1 MPNGVHDFKE
11 FLLPRL
17 KATADSE
24 ASEYVL
30 REWKT
35 TWAGD
40 LGEAVIDAIEHLPTR
55 KTKLLRDWV
64 EQAPNYSDWKAL
76 EREGW
81 EMEKL
86 WPDTVLAREGDRFA
100 VVPPKG
106 IDPFGQA
113 VEGRDYRRAIAAGAG
128 ACEIHYV
135 GANKRIRAGRIALVY
150 NVISVL

>member
-1 MPNGVHDFKE
+1 MPNGVHDFEE

-17 KATADSE
+17 KATASFE

-30 REWKT
+30 REWKM
-35 TWAGD
+35 TWEGD
-40 LGEAVIDAIEHLPTR
+40 LGEAVLDAVDHLPAR

-64 EQAPNYSDWKAL
+64 VQAPSYSDWKTL

-86 WPDTVLAREGDRFA
+86 WPDTALAREGNRFA
-100 VVPPKG
+100 VIVPKD

-113 VEGRDYRRAIAAGAG
+113 VEGKDYRRAIAAGAG

-135 GANKRIRAGRIALVY
+135 GANKRIRPGRVALVY
-150 NVISVL
+150 NVVSVL

>member
-1 MPNGVHDFKE
+1 MPNGVQDFKE

-35 TWAGD
+35 TWGGD
-40 LGEAVIDAIEHLPTR
+40 LGEATIDAIEHLPAR

-64 EQAPNYSDWKAL
+64 AQAPNYSDWRAL

-81 EMEKL
+81 EIEKL
-86 WPDTVLAREGDRFA
+86 WPDTALAHARDRFA
-100 VVPPKG
+100 IFLLGDDRPES
-106 IDPFGQA
+106 FH
-113 VEGRDYRRAIAAGAG
+113 DYLDAIAAGAG
-128 ACEIHYV
+128 ASEVSYI
-135 GANKRIRAGRIALVY
+135 GTNKRIRPGRVAYVFD
-150 NVISVL
+150 VMSVL